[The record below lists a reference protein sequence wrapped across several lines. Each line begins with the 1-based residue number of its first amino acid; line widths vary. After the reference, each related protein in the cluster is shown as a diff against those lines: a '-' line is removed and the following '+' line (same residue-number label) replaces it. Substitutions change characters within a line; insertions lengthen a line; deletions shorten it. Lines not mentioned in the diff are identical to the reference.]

1 MAKCP
6 YCGKSAG
13 IFKKKHKDCEQKYVD
28 SIGNIKQRLKS
39 YFWDDKTPKTEILSI
54 AESSFIPKSKLEELY
69 ENVYSEKLDQMLD
82 DGLISEDEET
92 MLAEFQDFYQI
103 DQKVLNKNNAINK
116 VVGASI
122 LRKMFAGDKITGR
135 FKISGNLPFKFMK
148 SEELVFLYQNALFSE
163 QRIKTEYEG
172 GSSGVSLRIAKG
184 LYYRTSTFKG
194 RPIRKAIMKD
204 IAYGM
209 MALTNKHLYFASS
222 EKSFRIR
229 YDRIISL
236 DPYSDGIGVHKDGVS
251 SKPMIFSDVDGWFC
265 YNFIKNIEDYE
276 EELPAE

>member
-13 IFKKKHKDCEQKYVD
+13 IFKKKHNDCEQKNTAG
-28 SIGNIKQRLKS
+28 IAKIKQRLNS
-39 YFWDDKTPKTEILSI
+39 FFWDDKSTKTEILSLV
-54 AESSFIPKSKLEELY
+54 ESSFIPKSKLDELY
-69 ENVYSEKLDQMLD
+69 ENVYSDKIDEMLD
-82 DGLISEDEET
+82 DGLLSEDEET
-92 MLAEFQDFYQI
+92 ILEEFQDFYNI
-103 DQKVLNKNNAINK
+103 EQKVLDKNNAISK

-122 LRKMFAGDKITGR
+122 LRNMFEGKKITGR
-135 FKISGNLPFKFMK
+135 IKIIGDLPFKFMK
-148 SEELVFLYQNALFSE
+148 SEELIYLYPKALFSE

-172 GSSGVSLRIAKG
+172 ESSGVSLRIVKG

-236 DPYSDGIGVHKDGVS
+236 DNYTDGIGIHKDGVTA
-251 SKPMIFSDVDGWFC
+251 KPMIFSEIDGWFC
-265 YNFIKNIEDYE
+265 YNFIKNIENYNE
-276 EELPAE
+276 FENN

>member
-13 IFKKKHKDCEQKYVD
+13 IFSKKHKECEQKYIVNVAD
-28 SIGNIKQRLKS
+28 IKGRLNS
-39 YFWDDKTPKTEILSI
+39 FFWNDKTPKTEILSI
-54 AESSFIPKSKLEELY
+54 AENSFISNNKLDELY

-82 DGLISEDEET
+82 DGLLSEDEET
-92 MLAEFQDFYQI
+92 IIDEFQDFYEIKQE
-103 DQKVLNKNNAINK
+103 VLNKNNSVNK
-116 VVGASI
+116 AVGASI
-122 LRKMFAGDKITGR
+122 LRKMFDGDSITGR
-135 FKISGNLPFKFMK
+135 IKISGNLPFKFMK
-148 SEELVFLYQNALFSE
+148 SEELVFLYQNALLSE

-172 GSSGVSLRIAKG
+172 SSSGISLKIVKG
-184 LYYRTSTFKG
+184 LYYRTSAFKG
-194 RPIRKAIMKD
+194 RPVKKTIMKD

-236 DPYSDGIGVHKDGVS
+236 DRYSDGIGVHKDGVTA
-251 SKPMIFSDVDGWFC
+251 KPIIFSDVDGWFC
-265 YNFIKNIEDYE
+265 YNFIKNIEEYDNQT
-276 EELPAE
+276 